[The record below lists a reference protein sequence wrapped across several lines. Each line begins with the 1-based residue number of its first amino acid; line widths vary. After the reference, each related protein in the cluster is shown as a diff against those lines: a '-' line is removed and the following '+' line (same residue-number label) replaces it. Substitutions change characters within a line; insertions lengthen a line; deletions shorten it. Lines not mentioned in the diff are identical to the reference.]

1 MTYHIEHTS
10 IHSARPNY
18 TDQKNNFMQ
27 NCINQVLSF
36 MKAILDSKM
45 AASFEKSGM
54 KEAISRIQ
62 LLFNAASSDEPL
74 TQSEVEAVETTRQTM
89 IKTKGPFQS
98 GMSIYPL
105 GVHVCDILSKK
116 VAQTKQDIILLRD
129 LDDAGDFAKAM
140 KEITAESILKERDGD
155 YDIVVQNQTKF
166 SDMIAKAALFQEK
179 ASQKLKSSKHDIVD
193 IIQSRVDQLH
203 DALLAAVR
211 LKYEKKFTGI
221 GLTFESLAAGDL
233 KDEISITAAVT
244 ELAECASYQVH
255 KVPIVKLLGKTMAE
269 AFEAKTSIIPSICGL
284 TKMALPK
291 LSSLA
296 TNSMSDEGILFEAS
310 VMDVF
315 SKLNDAEMMG
325 NVKTLL
331 PDLSP
336 ALEKLLN
343 MIKEYVISFLVHTT
357 STFHGFVL
365 KVMEPE
371 VELDSVLQAS
381 IVGTI
386 EADVTNNSNS
396 TCQILNC
403 LLLVCEFPQTYF
415 FGARKGAR
423 KMGGNTP

>member
-1 MTYHIEHTS
+1 
-10 IHSARPNY
+10 
-18 TDQKNNFMQ
+18 
-27 NCINQVLSF
+27 
-36 MKAILDSKM
+36 
-45 AASFEKSGM
+45 
-54 KEAISRIQ
+54 
-62 LLFNAASSDEPL
+62 
-74 TQSEVEAVETTRQTM
+74 
-89 IKTKGPFQS
+89 
-98 GMSIYPL
+98 MSIYPL

-140 KEITAESILKERDGD
+140 KEITAESILKEPDGD

-244 ELAECASYQVH
+244 ELAECASYQVTH

-386 EADVTNNSNS
+386 EADVTADKDWF
-396 TCQILNC
+396 C
-403 LLLVCEFPQTYF
+403 
-415 FGARKGAR
+415 
-423 KMGGNTP
+423 